1 MLVQSLEQL
10 KKRTLSNR
18 VAVVTGEKN
27 FFEKLPEII
36 EIIREKQKKTVVV
49 FPDSKYF
56 RKYLELSNEEDYML
70 FPPLDVLPFEPVT
83 ASFSNIRSRMKTLLN
98 FNSSEKPILTTCLT
112 LLQNTIG
119 FDELEKKTRKL
130 CVGDTIT
137 TRELTDY
144 LNTTGYKRVFIVKEP
159 GEYSQKGFI
168 VDYFP
173 LYNVKP
179 YRIEFFDDE
188 ITEIREFNLETQRMT
203 DKAESCYLTPAREF
217 ILDAENSEV
226 FCERVKKLQA
236 KYPNSPFLED
246 LETHPLE
253 YTALAPI
260 FLKNSVSVIKLLEG
274 YSFIYVDVEDGLT
287 AILQYEKDLMEI
299 FPRTEYREI
308 YYHHLRISESQLLR
322 VGNWVNISDVK
333 PEFDEKELGMYEVI
347 NLDTT
352 GIRMKKG
359 TKKASKFLE
368 YETETIIDEESI
380 EIGTYIVHEDY
391 GIGKYKGNEVI
402 TNFAGTREYLKLEY
416 DSGVSIFVPVENI
429 DRIHKYIGDENLIK
443 LTNLKSKTWSNT
455 KQKVRED
462 IEQKVEELLKLYAI
476 RSKTKGLIMKG
487 DPELENKFFDSFPHI
502 ETPAQDKA
510 IAEVFGDM
518 AEEVP
523 MDRLIFGDAG
533 SGKTEVAM
541 RAAFRAVC
549 SGTQVAM
556 LVPTTVLAKQHFT
569 KFEERMKDFGLKV
582 RLLDRFV
589 TSKQKSEIVKKLK
602 EGKIDIMIGTHSL
615 LSRTI
620 QYHNLGLLI
629 IDEEQKFGVQ
639 QKEKIKTYKEKID
652 VLTLSATPIPRTL
665 YMGLSGIKNMSII
678 DTLPPGRIPIEVA
691 SSPFNEKLVKTA
703 ILREVSR
710 GGQVMYVHNRVEDI
724 EEVFEDLRK
733 IVPDIKIGLAHGQ
746 MRKKLFES
754 TVNDFYDGQS
764 DLLLSTTII
773 ESGVD
778 IPNAN
783 TLIIDDSQRYGLSQL
798 YQLRGRVGR
807 SDRRAYAYFL
817 YPKNH
822 QMKPETKSRLEAIT
836 TFHGAGSGI
845 QISMRDMEIR
855 GIGNILGM
863 EQHGEINTIGLHLY
877 RQILDDVMVRHGM
890 KQGKKTDET
899 DKKIPRTNV
908 ELKGFYFEV
917 MIPEDYVENNI
928 ERMKIYRKIAM
939 VEELR
944 DFDDIEKEIRDR
956 FGPLPKQIKN
966 LLFYAKLKFMAS
978 AMGIVA
984 IEKLTTSKQFKMIF
998 NDIKSTDQFDLNR
1011 VEHQR
1016 SGTRGFTN
1024 REEHQCILFMEKD
1037 ERLYKLVEKNYNN
1050 RR

>member
-10 KKRTLSNR
+10 KKRTLSKR
-18 VAVVTGEKN
+18 VSIVAGEKN
-27 FFEKLPEII
+27 FFEKLPEIVDTI
-36 EIIREKQKKTVVV
+36 KMEQKKTVIV
-49 FPDSKYF
+49 FPDSKYY
-56 RKYLELSNEEDYML
+56 RKYLELNNEGDYLL

-83 ASFSNIRSRMKTLLN
+83 ASFSNIRARMKTLLN
-98 FNSSEKPILTTCLT
+98 FKSDHKPILTTTLA

-119 FDELEKKTRKL
+119 FEELERKIRKL
-130 CVGDTIT
+130 SVSEVVKTG
-137 TRELTDY
+137 EVVDY
-144 LNTTGYKRVFIVKEP
+144 LNTTGYKRVFTVKEP
-159 GEYSQKGFI
+159 GDYSQKGFI
-168 VDYFP
+168 IDFFP
-173 LYNVKP
+173 LHNERP

-188 ITEIREFNLETQRMT
+188 ISEIREFNVETQRMT
-203 DKAESCYLTPAREF
+203 DKVEKCYLTPAREF
-217 ILDAENSEV
+217 ILDQENNEV
-226 FCERVKKLQA
+226 FNERIRKLQS

-253 YTALAPI
+253 YTALAPV
-260 FLKNSVSVIKLLEG
+260 FLKNAVSVIKLLED
-274 YSFIYVDVEDGLT
+274 YSFIFIDVEDGFA
-287 AILQYEKDLMEI
+287 AIMQYEKDLLEI

-322 VGNWVNISDVK
+322 VNQWVNISPLK
-333 PEFDEKELGMYEVI
+333 PDFDENELGLFEI
-347 NLDTT
+347 ISLDTKE
-352 GIRMKKG
+352 IKMRKG
-359 TKKASKFLE
+359 SRKASKFLE

-380 EIGTYIVHEDY
+380 ELETYIVHEDY

-429 DRIHKYIGDENLIK
+429 DRIHKYVGDENLIK

-455 KQKVRED
+455 KKKVRED
-462 IEQKVEELLKLYAI
+462 IEQKVEELLKLYAV
-476 RSKTKGLIMKG
+476 RSKTKGMIMKG
-487 DPELENKFFDSFPHI
+487 DPELERKFFDSFPHI

-510 IAEVFGDM
+510 IAEVFKDM
-518 AEEVP
+518 EEDVP

-549 SGTQVAM
+549 SGAQAAM
-556 LVPTTVLAKQHFT
+556 LVPTTVLAKQHFS
-569 KFEERMKDFGLKV
+569 KFENRMKDFGLKV
-582 RLLDRFV
+582 KLLDRFV
-589 TSKQKSEIVKKLK
+589 TPMQRRDIITKLK

-615 LSRTI
+615 LSKTVKFN
-620 QYHNLGLLI
+620 NLGLLI

-639 QKEKIKTYKEKID
+639 QKEKIKGYKEKID

-703 ILREVSR
+703 ILREISR

-724 EEVFEDLRK
+724 EEVHDELKK
-733 IVPDIKIGLAHGQ
+733 IVPDIKIGMAHGQ

-754 TVNDFYDGQS
+754 TVNDFYEGQS

-817 YPKNH
+817 YPKKH
-822 QMKPETKSRLEAIT
+822 TLKPETKSRLEAIT
-836 TFHGAGSGI
+836 TFNGAGSGI

-877 RQILDDVMVRHGM
+877 RQILDEVMIKHGM
-890 KQGKKTDET
+890 KQGEKVEESEKKSL
-899 DKKIPRTNV
+899 RTNV
-908 ELKGFYFEV
+908 ELKGFYFEI
-917 MIPEDYVENNI
+917 MIPEDYIDNNI

-939 VEELR
+939 VEDLK
-944 DFDDIEKEIRDR
+944 DFKEIEKELLDR
-956 FGPLPKQIKN
+956 FGPVPNQIKG

-978 AMGIVA
+978 TLGILA
-984 IEKLTTSKQFKMIF
+984 IEKLEKSKQFRLIF
-998 NDIKSTDQFDLNR
+998 NDIKSTDQFDLKR
-1011 VEHQR
+1011 VEHQY
-1016 SGTRGFTN
+1016 SNTRGFTN
-1024 REEHQCILFMEKD
+1024 REENQCILFMEKD
-1037 ERLYKLVEKNYNN
+1037 ERLYKLIEQNYKD
-1050 RR
+1050 RG